1 MVIFYTAPPKKQ
13 ATQKL
18 TVTISALDAFGQGI
32 ANHKGKT
39 IFVKSALPD
48 ETVDIQLT
56 ENKKNYAKAKV
67 IKYHNQSAQRV
78 KPLCQYYQKCGGCEL
93 QHISPHLQQHAK
105 YHALINLLQKEC
117 GQSLTHITELPPQ
130 IIADQPYHY
139 RRRAR
144 LSINLIKG
152 ELFFGFRQAESNQ
165 IINIDHCP
173 VLQEDLDQLLMPL
186 QILLRKIK
194 SKKSLGHVEL
204 ISVDSGI
211 IMVLRQTTPMLAEDI
226 ELLKTFAE
234 AEKISLYLY
243 GQNLSHITGKTE
255 HYYLINTLKL
265 TFSPMDFIQVNNKI
279 NQKMVT
285 QALDWLT
292 LKPTDRVLDLFCGM
306 GNFSLPMATI
316 CHSLIGIEGVNEL
329 VEKAKLNV
337 ILNSD
342 IICAETVF
350 LTSNLED
357 NQQFLAWNQSPFDK
371 VLLDPARAGAL
382 NATSEIIKMAPSK
395 IVYIS
400 CNPATLA
407 RDSKQFIQAGYK
419 IAQIAILDMFPQ
431 TKHIESMLLL
441 TKSGL

>member
-1 MVIFYTAPPKKQ
+1 
-13 ATQKL
+13 
-18 TVTISALDAFGQGI
+18 
-32 ANHKGKT
+32 
-39 IFVKSALPD
+39 
-48 ETVDIQLT
+48 
-56 ENKKNYAKAKV
+56 
-67 IKYHNQSAQRV
+67 
-78 KPLCQYYQKCGGCEL
+78 
-93 QHISPHLQQHAK
+93 
-105 YHALINLLQKEC
+105 
-117 GQSLTHITELPPQ
+117 
-130 IIADQPYHY
+130 
-139 RRRAR
+139 
-144 LSINLIKG
+144 
-152 ELFFGFRQAESNQ
+152 
-165 IINIDHCP
+165 
-173 VLQEDLDQLLMPL
+173 
-186 QILLRKIK
+186 
-194 SKKSLGHVEL
+194 
-204 ISVDSGI
+204 
-211 IMVLRQTTPMLAEDI
+211 
-226 ELLKTFAE
+226 
-234 AEKISLYLY
+234 
-243 GQNLSHITGKTE
+243 
-255 HYYLINTLKL
+255 
-265 TFSPMDFIQVNNKI
+265 MDFIQVNNKI